1 MNRLELL
8 YGYQKTES
16 GLKVYAD
23 MHHVNQNT
31 MTRWIRQFLLHG
43 LAGVRH
49 RSFNHRYSLNT
60 KIEAV
65 KEYQAGFPGEKII
78 EKYDIRSLSQLK
90 QWSIQY
96 NNDEL
101 KTKSRKRVRKMG
113 RKVSFEEKC
122 KIVQW
127 VLDHDNDY
135 QGATIQFN
143 VSYQR
148 VYSWV
153 HKYHEAVDSWEALKD
168 NRGGEATGRY
178 QAVQELINETAG
190 SVSELTKIAKVSRK
204 SYYQWLKR
212 QPTQREIENQAI
224 LEATYQIEKR
234 HQNCAGYKKVTAI
247 LNNENGKNQEIPEYT
262 FSFDFRINIK
272 RVRRIMRKHGI
283 KADVRQK
290 KRSRKKE
297 QQQYQEDNLL
307 ERKFIQIAPNLV
319 WVSDTTELTYGR
331 NNKVRLHVV
340 LDLYGRYALSYHI
353 SPTETAEAAI
363 EAFKRAAKQAG
374 TFAPMIHTDRGA
386 AYTSKDFNNY
396 LTSNNSKHSLSAP
409 GTPADNAVIEHYWGD
424 FKYIWMAHHSHPQT
438 LAELKDLVKQGV
450 EYFNTVEISS
460 KRNNLTAEDF
470 RNEAV

>member
-49 RSFNHRYSLNT
+49 RSLNHRYLLNT

-78 EKYDIRSLSQLK
+78 EKYDICSLSQLK

-153 HKYHEAVDSWEALKD
+153 HKYHEAADSWEALKD
-168 NRGGEATGRY
+168 NRGH
-178 QAVQELINETAG
+178 
-190 SVSELTKIAKVSRK
+190 RK
-204 SYYQWLKR
+204 PQKALEEMTEKER
-212 QPTQREIENQAI
+212 
-224 LEATYQIEKR
+224 LEAE
-234 HQNCAGYKKVTAI
+234 
-247 LNNENGKNQEIPEYT
+247 
-262 FSFDFRINIK
+262 IK
-272 RVRRIMRKHGI
+272 RL
-283 KADVRQK
+283 K
-290 KRSRKKE
+290 KINREMELEIAFAKK
-297 QQQYQEDNLL
+297 L
-307 ERKFIQIAPNLV
+307 
-319 WVSDTTELTYGR
+319 
-331 NNKVRLHVV
+331 
-340 LDLYGRYALSYHI
+340 
-353 SPTETAEAAI
+353 
-363 EAFKRAAKQAG
+363 
-374 TFAPMIHTDRGA
+374 
-386 AYTSKDFNNY
+386 
-396 LTSNNSKHSLSAP
+396 
-409 GTPADNAVIEHYWGD
+409 
-424 FKYIWMAHHSHPQT
+424 
-438 LAELKDLVKQGV
+438 
-450 EYFNTVEISS
+450 VEIRNRGV
-460 KRNNLTAEDF
+460 KRPDDIKRFKN
-470 RNEAV
+470 

>member
-49 RSFNHRYSLNT
+49 RSLNHRYLLNT

-135 QGATIQFN
+135 QGAAIQFN

-153 HKYHEAVDSWEALKD
+153 HKYHEAADSWEALKD
-168 NRGGEATGRY
+168 NRGH
-178 QAVQELINETAG
+178 
-190 SVSELTKIAKVSRK
+190 RK
-204 SYYQWLKR
+204 PQKALEEMTEKER
-212 QPTQREIENQAI
+212 
-224 LEATYQIEKR
+224 LEAEIKR
-234 HQNCAGYKKVTAI
+234 LKKI
-247 LNNENGKNQEIPEYT
+247 NREMELEIAFAKKLVEIRNRGVKRP
-262 FSFDFRINIK
+262 DNIK
-272 RVRRIMRKHGI
+272 R
-283 KADVRQK
+283 
-290 KRSRKKE
+290 
-297 QQQYQEDNLL
+297 
-307 ERKFIQIAPNLV
+307 
-319 WVSDTTELTYGR
+319 
-331 NNKVRLHVV
+331 
-340 LDLYGRYALSYHI
+340 
-353 SPTETAEAAI
+353 
-363 EAFKRAAKQAG
+363 FK
-374 TFAPMIHTDRGA
+374 
-386 AYTSKDFNNY
+386 N
-396 LTSNNSKHSLSAP
+396 
-409 GTPADNAVIEHYWGD
+409 
-424 FKYIWMAHHSHPQT
+424 
-438 LAELKDLVKQGV
+438 
-450 EYFNTVEISS
+450 
-460 KRNNLTAEDF
+460 
-470 RNEAV
+470 

>member
-153 HKYHEAVDSWEALKD
+153 HKYHEAADSWEALKD

-212 QPTQREIENQAI
+212 QPTQREIENKAI
-224 LEATYQIEKR
+224 LEAIYQIEKR

-340 LDLYGRYALSYHI
+340 LDLYGRYVLSYHI

-374 TFAPMIHTDRGA
+374 TFAPLIHTDRGA

-438 LAELKDLVKQGV
+438 LAELKDLVK
-450 EYFNTVEISS
+450 
-460 KRNNLTAEDF
+460 
-470 RNEAV
+470 

>member
-49 RSFNHRYSLNT
+49 RSLNHRYLLNT

-153 HKYHEAVDSWEALKD
+153 HKYHEAADSWEALKD
-168 NRGGEATGRY
+168 NRGHRKP
-178 QAVQELINETAG
+178 Q
-190 SVSELTKIAKVSRK
+190 KVLEEMTEKER
-204 SYYQWLKR
+204 
-212 QPTQREIENQAI
+212 
-224 LEATYQIEKR
+224 LEAE
-234 HQNCAGYKKVTAI
+234 
-247 LNNENGKNQEIPEYT
+247 
-262 FSFDFRINIK
+262 IK
-272 RVRRIMRKHGI
+272 RL
-283 KADVRQK
+283 K
-290 KRSRKKE
+290 KINREMELEIAFAKK
-297 QQQYQEDNLL
+297 L
-307 ERKFIQIAPNLV
+307 
-319 WVSDTTELTYGR
+319 
-331 NNKVRLHVV
+331 
-340 LDLYGRYALSYHI
+340 
-353 SPTETAEAAI
+353 
-363 EAFKRAAKQAG
+363 
-374 TFAPMIHTDRGA
+374 
-386 AYTSKDFNNY
+386 
-396 LTSNNSKHSLSAP
+396 
-409 GTPADNAVIEHYWGD
+409 
-424 FKYIWMAHHSHPQT
+424 
-438 LAELKDLVKQGV
+438 
-450 EYFNTVEISS
+450 VEIRNRGV
-460 KRNNLTAEDF
+460 KRPDDIKRFKN
-470 RNEAV
+470 

>member
-49 RSFNHRYSLNT
+49 RSLNHRYLLNT

-101 KTKSRKRVRKMG
+101 KTKSRKRVRKVG

-153 HKYHEAVDSWEALKD
+153 HKYHEAADSWEALKD
-168 NRGGEATGRY
+168 NRGH
-178 QAVQELINETAG
+178 
-190 SVSELTKIAKVSRK
+190 RK
-204 SYYQWLKR
+204 PQKALEEMTEKER
-212 QPTQREIENQAI
+212 
-224 LEATYQIEKR
+224 LEAE
-234 HQNCAGYKKVTAI
+234 
-247 LNNENGKNQEIPEYT
+247 
-262 FSFDFRINIK
+262 IK
-272 RVRRIMRKHGI
+272 RL
-283 KADVRQK
+283 K
-290 KRSRKKE
+290 KINREMELEIAFAKK
-297 QQQYQEDNLL
+297 L
-307 ERKFIQIAPNLV
+307 
-319 WVSDTTELTYGR
+319 
-331 NNKVRLHVV
+331 
-340 LDLYGRYALSYHI
+340 
-353 SPTETAEAAI
+353 
-363 EAFKRAAKQAG
+363 
-374 TFAPMIHTDRGA
+374 
-386 AYTSKDFNNY
+386 
-396 LTSNNSKHSLSAP
+396 
-409 GTPADNAVIEHYWGD
+409 
-424 FKYIWMAHHSHPQT
+424 
-438 LAELKDLVKQGV
+438 
-450 EYFNTVEISS
+450 VEIRNRGV
-460 KRNNLTAEDF
+460 KRPDDIKRFKN
-470 RNEAV
+470 

>member
-43 LAGVRH
+43 LEGVRH
-49 RSFNHRYSLNT
+49 RSLNHRYLLNT

-153 HKYHEAVDSWEALKD
+153 HKYHEAADSWEALKD
-168 NRGGEATGRY
+168 NRGH
-178 QAVQELINETAG
+178 
-190 SVSELTKIAKVSRK
+190 RK
-204 SYYQWLKR
+204 PQK
-212 QPTQREIENQAI
+212 A
-224 LEATYQIEKR
+224 LEEMTEKER
-234 HQNCAGYKKVTAI
+234 LEV
-247 LNNENGKNQEIPEYT
+247 E
-262 FSFDFRINIK
+262 IK
-272 RVRRIMRKHGI
+272 RL
-283 KADVRQK
+283 K
-290 KRSRKKE
+290 KINREMELEIAFAKK
-297 QQQYQEDNLL
+297 L
-307 ERKFIQIAPNLV
+307 
-319 WVSDTTELTYGR
+319 
-331 NNKVRLHVV
+331 
-340 LDLYGRYALSYHI
+340 
-353 SPTETAEAAI
+353 
-363 EAFKRAAKQAG
+363 
-374 TFAPMIHTDRGA
+374 
-386 AYTSKDFNNY
+386 
-396 LTSNNSKHSLSAP
+396 
-409 GTPADNAVIEHYWGD
+409 
-424 FKYIWMAHHSHPQT
+424 
-438 LAELKDLVKQGV
+438 
-450 EYFNTVEISS
+450 VEIRNRGV
-460 KRNNLTAEDF
+460 KRPDDIKRFKN
-470 RNEAV
+470 

>member
-1 MNRLELL
+1 MSRLELL

-43 LAGVRH
+43 LEGVRH
-49 RSFNHRYSLNT
+49 RSLNHRYLLNT

-153 HKYHEAVDSWEALKD
+153 HKYHEAADSWEALKD
-168 NRGGEATGRY
+168 NRGH
-178 QAVQELINETAG
+178 
-190 SVSELTKIAKVSRK
+190 RK
-204 SYYQWLKR
+204 PQK
-212 QPTQREIENQAI
+212 A
-224 LEATYQIEKR
+224 LEEMTEKER
-234 HQNCAGYKKVTAI
+234 LEV
-247 LNNENGKNQEIPEYT
+247 E
-262 FSFDFRINIK
+262 IK
-272 RVRRIMRKHGI
+272 RL
-283 KADVRQK
+283 K
-290 KRSRKKE
+290 KINREMELEIAFAKK
-297 QQQYQEDNLL
+297 L
-307 ERKFIQIAPNLV
+307 
-319 WVSDTTELTYGR
+319 
-331 NNKVRLHVV
+331 
-340 LDLYGRYALSYHI
+340 
-353 SPTETAEAAI
+353 
-363 EAFKRAAKQAG
+363 
-374 TFAPMIHTDRGA
+374 
-386 AYTSKDFNNY
+386 
-396 LTSNNSKHSLSAP
+396 
-409 GTPADNAVIEHYWGD
+409 
-424 FKYIWMAHHSHPQT
+424 
-438 LAELKDLVKQGV
+438 
-450 EYFNTVEISS
+450 VEIRNRGV
-460 KRNNLTAEDF
+460 KRPDDIKRFKN
-470 RNEAV
+470 

>member
-23 MHHVNQNT
+23 MYHVNQNT

-49 RSFNHRYSLNT
+49 RSLNHRYLLNT

-153 HKYHEAVDSWEALKD
+153 HKYHEAADSWEALKD
-168 NRGGEATGRY
+168 NRGH
-178 QAVQELINETAG
+178 
-190 SVSELTKIAKVSRK
+190 RK
-204 SYYQWLKR
+204 PQKALEEMTEKER
-212 QPTQREIENQAI
+212 
-224 LEATYQIEKR
+224 LEAE
-234 HQNCAGYKKVTAI
+234 
-247 LNNENGKNQEIPEYT
+247 
-262 FSFDFRINIK
+262 IK
-272 RVRRIMRKHGI
+272 RL
-283 KADVRQK
+283 K
-290 KRSRKKE
+290 KINREMELEIAFAKK
-297 QQQYQEDNLL
+297 L
-307 ERKFIQIAPNLV
+307 
-319 WVSDTTELTYGR
+319 
-331 NNKVRLHVV
+331 
-340 LDLYGRYALSYHI
+340 
-353 SPTETAEAAI
+353 
-363 EAFKRAAKQAG
+363 
-374 TFAPMIHTDRGA
+374 
-386 AYTSKDFNNY
+386 
-396 LTSNNSKHSLSAP
+396 
-409 GTPADNAVIEHYWGD
+409 
-424 FKYIWMAHHSHPQT
+424 
-438 LAELKDLVKQGV
+438 
-450 EYFNTVEISS
+450 VEIRNRGV
-460 KRNNLTAEDF
+460 KRPDDIKRFKN
-470 RNEAV
+470 

>member
-49 RSFNHRYSLNT
+49 RSLNHRYLLNT

-153 HKYHEAVDSWEALKD
+153 HKYNEAADSWEALKD
-168 NRGGEATGRY
+168 NRGH
-178 QAVQELINETAG
+178 
-190 SVSELTKIAKVSRK
+190 RK
-204 SYYQWLKR
+204 PQKALEEMTEKER
-212 QPTQREIENQAI
+212 
-224 LEATYQIEKR
+224 LEAE
-234 HQNCAGYKKVTAI
+234 
-247 LNNENGKNQEIPEYT
+247 
-262 FSFDFRINIK
+262 IK
-272 RVRRIMRKHGI
+272 RL
-283 KADVRQK
+283 K
-290 KRSRKKE
+290 KINREMELEIAFAKK
-297 QQQYQEDNLL
+297 L
-307 ERKFIQIAPNLV
+307 
-319 WVSDTTELTYGR
+319 
-331 NNKVRLHVV
+331 
-340 LDLYGRYALSYHI
+340 
-353 SPTETAEAAI
+353 
-363 EAFKRAAKQAG
+363 
-374 TFAPMIHTDRGA
+374 
-386 AYTSKDFNNY
+386 
-396 LTSNNSKHSLSAP
+396 
-409 GTPADNAVIEHYWGD
+409 
-424 FKYIWMAHHSHPQT
+424 
-438 LAELKDLVKQGV
+438 
-450 EYFNTVEISS
+450 VEIRNRGV
-460 KRNNLTAEDF
+460 KRPDDIKRFKN
-470 RNEAV
+470 

>member
-43 LAGVRH
+43 LEGVRH
-49 RSFNHRYSLNT
+49 RSLNHRYLLNT

-78 EKYDIRSLSQLK
+78 EKYDIRGLSQLK

-153 HKYHEAVDSWEALKD
+153 HKYHEAADSWEALKD
-168 NRGGEATGRY
+168 NRGH
-178 QAVQELINETAG
+178 
-190 SVSELTKIAKVSRK
+190 RK
-204 SYYQWLKR
+204 PQKALEEMTEKER
-212 QPTQREIENQAI
+212 
-224 LEATYQIEKR
+224 LEAE
-234 HQNCAGYKKVTAI
+234 
-247 LNNENGKNQEIPEYT
+247 
-262 FSFDFRINIK
+262 IK
-272 RVRRIMRKHGI
+272 RL
-283 KADVRQK
+283 K
-290 KRSRKKE
+290 KINREMELEIAFAKK
-297 QQQYQEDNLL
+297 L
-307 ERKFIQIAPNLV
+307 
-319 WVSDTTELTYGR
+319 
-331 NNKVRLHVV
+331 
-340 LDLYGRYALSYHI
+340 
-353 SPTETAEAAI
+353 
-363 EAFKRAAKQAG
+363 
-374 TFAPMIHTDRGA
+374 
-386 AYTSKDFNNY
+386 
-396 LTSNNSKHSLSAP
+396 
-409 GTPADNAVIEHYWGD
+409 
-424 FKYIWMAHHSHPQT
+424 
-438 LAELKDLVKQGV
+438 
-450 EYFNTVEISS
+450 VEIRNRGV
-460 KRNNLTAEDF
+460 KRPDDIKRFKN
-470 RNEAV
+470 

>member
-49 RSFNHRYSLNT
+49 RSLNHRYLLNT

-65 KEYQAGFPGEKII
+65 KEYQAGFLGEKII

-153 HKYHEAVDSWEALKD
+153 RKYHEAADSWETLKD
-168 NRGGEATGRY
+168 NRGH
-178 QAVQELINETAG
+178 
-190 SVSELTKIAKVSRK
+190 RK
-204 SYYQWLKR
+204 PQKALEEMTEKER
-212 QPTQREIENQAI
+212 
-224 LEATYQIEKR
+224 LEAE
-234 HQNCAGYKKVTAI
+234 
-247 LNNENGKNQEIPEYT
+247 
-262 FSFDFRINIK
+262 IK
-272 RVRRIMRKHGI
+272 RL
-283 KADVRQK
+283 K
-290 KRSRKKE
+290 KINREMELEIAFAKK
-297 QQQYQEDNLL
+297 L
-307 ERKFIQIAPNLV
+307 
-319 WVSDTTELTYGR
+319 
-331 NNKVRLHVV
+331 
-340 LDLYGRYALSYHI
+340 
-353 SPTETAEAAI
+353 
-363 EAFKRAAKQAG
+363 
-374 TFAPMIHTDRGA
+374 
-386 AYTSKDFNNY
+386 
-396 LTSNNSKHSLSAP
+396 
-409 GTPADNAVIEHYWGD
+409 
-424 FKYIWMAHHSHPQT
+424 
-438 LAELKDLVKQGV
+438 
-450 EYFNTVEISS
+450 VEIRNRGV
-460 KRNNLTAEDF
+460 KRPDDIKRFKN
-470 RNEAV
+470 

>member
-49 RSFNHRYSLNT
+49 RSLNHRYLLNT

-78 EKYDIRSLSQLK
+78 GKYDIRSLSQLK

-153 HKYHEAVDSWEALKD
+153 HKYHEAADSWEALKD
-168 NRGGEATGRY
+168 NRGH
-178 QAVQELINETAG
+178 
-190 SVSELTKIAKVSRK
+190 RK
-204 SYYQWLKR
+204 PQKALEEMTEKER
-212 QPTQREIENQAI
+212 
-224 LEATYQIEKR
+224 LEAE
-234 HQNCAGYKKVTAI
+234 
-247 LNNENGKNQEIPEYT
+247 
-262 FSFDFRINIK
+262 IK
-272 RVRRIMRKHGI
+272 RL
-283 KADVRQK
+283 K
-290 KRSRKKE
+290 KINREMELEIAFAKK
-297 QQQYQEDNLL
+297 L
-307 ERKFIQIAPNLV
+307 
-319 WVSDTTELTYGR
+319 
-331 NNKVRLHVV
+331 
-340 LDLYGRYALSYHI
+340 
-353 SPTETAEAAI
+353 
-363 EAFKRAAKQAG
+363 
-374 TFAPMIHTDRGA
+374 
-386 AYTSKDFNNY
+386 
-396 LTSNNSKHSLSAP
+396 
-409 GTPADNAVIEHYWGD
+409 
-424 FKYIWMAHHSHPQT
+424 
-438 LAELKDLVKQGV
+438 
-450 EYFNTVEISS
+450 VEIRNRGV
-460 KRNNLTAEDF
+460 KRPDDIKRFKN
-470 RNEAV
+470 

>member
-43 LAGVRH
+43 LEGVRH

-153 HKYHEAVDSWEALKD
+153 RKYHEAADSWEALKD
-168 NRGGEATGRY
+168 NRGH
-178 QAVQELINETAG
+178 
-190 SVSELTKIAKVSRK
+190 RK
-204 SYYQWLKR
+204 PQKALEEMTEKER
-212 QPTQREIENQAI
+212 
-224 LEATYQIEKR
+224 LEAE
-234 HQNCAGYKKVTAI
+234 
-247 LNNENGKNQEIPEYT
+247 
-262 FSFDFRINIK
+262 IK
-272 RVRRIMRKHGI
+272 RL
-283 KADVRQK
+283 K
-290 KRSRKKE
+290 KINRE
-297 QQQYQEDNLL
+297 MEL
-307 ERKFIQIAPNLV
+307 EI
-319 WVSDTTELTYGR
+319 
-331 NNKVRLHVV
+331 
-340 LDLYGRYALSYHI
+340 
-353 SPTETAEAAI
+353 
-363 EAFKRAAKQAG
+363 
-374 TFAPMIHTDRGA
+374 TFA
-386 AYTSKDFNNY
+386 KK
-396 LTSNNSKHSLSAP
+396 L
-409 GTPADNAVIEHYWGD
+409 
-424 FKYIWMAHHSHPQT
+424 
-438 LAELKDLVKQGV
+438 
-450 EYFNTVEISS
+450 VEIRNRGV
-460 KRNNLTAEDF
+460 KRPDDIKRFKN
-470 RNEAV
+470 

>member
-49 RSFNHRYSLNT
+49 RSLNHRYLLNT

-143 VSYQR
+143 VSYRR

-153 HKYHEAVDSWEALKD
+153 RKYHEAADSWEALKD
-168 NRGGEATGRY
+168 NRGH
-178 QAVQELINETAG
+178 
-190 SVSELTKIAKVSRK
+190 RK
-204 SYYQWLKR
+204 PQKALEEMTEKER
-212 QPTQREIENQAI
+212 
-224 LEATYQIEKR
+224 LEAE
-234 HQNCAGYKKVTAI
+234 
-247 LNNENGKNQEIPEYT
+247 
-262 FSFDFRINIK
+262 IK
-272 RVRRIMRKHGI
+272 RL
-283 KADVRQK
+283 K
-290 KRSRKKE
+290 KINREMELEIAFAKK
-297 QQQYQEDNLL
+297 L
-307 ERKFIQIAPNLV
+307 
-319 WVSDTTELTYGR
+319 
-331 NNKVRLHVV
+331 
-340 LDLYGRYALSYHI
+340 
-353 SPTETAEAAI
+353 
-363 EAFKRAAKQAG
+363 
-374 TFAPMIHTDRGA
+374 
-386 AYTSKDFNNY
+386 
-396 LTSNNSKHSLSAP
+396 
-409 GTPADNAVIEHYWGD
+409 
-424 FKYIWMAHHSHPQT
+424 
-438 LAELKDLVKQGV
+438 
-450 EYFNTVEISS
+450 VEIRNRGV
-460 KRNNLTAEDF
+460 KRPDDIKRFKN
-470 RNEAV
+470 

>member
-43 LAGVRH
+43 LVGVRH
-49 RSFNHRYSLNT
+49 RSFNHRYSPNT

-78 EKYDIRSLSQLK
+78 EKYDIRSLFQLK

-153 HKYHEAVDSWEALKD
+153 RKYHEAADSWEALKD
-168 NRGGEATGRY
+168 NRGH
-178 QAVQELINETAG
+178 
-190 SVSELTKIAKVSRK
+190 RK
-204 SYYQWLKR
+204 PQKALEEMTEKER
-212 QPTQREIENQAI
+212 
-224 LEATYQIEKR
+224 LEAE
-234 HQNCAGYKKVTAI
+234 
-247 LNNENGKNQEIPEYT
+247 
-262 FSFDFRINIK
+262 IK
-272 RVRRIMRKHGI
+272 RL
-283 KADVRQK
+283 K
-290 KRSRKKE
+290 KINREMELEIAFAKK
-297 QQQYQEDNLL
+297 L
-307 ERKFIQIAPNLV
+307 
-319 WVSDTTELTYGR
+319 
-331 NNKVRLHVV
+331 
-340 LDLYGRYALSYHI
+340 
-353 SPTETAEAAI
+353 
-363 EAFKRAAKQAG
+363 
-374 TFAPMIHTDRGA
+374 
-386 AYTSKDFNNY
+386 
-396 LTSNNSKHSLSAP
+396 
-409 GTPADNAVIEHYWGD
+409 
-424 FKYIWMAHHSHPQT
+424 
-438 LAELKDLVKQGV
+438 
-450 EYFNTVEISS
+450 VEIRNRGV
-460 KRNNLTAEDF
+460 KRPDDVKRFKN
-470 RNEAV
+470 

>member
-49 RSFNHRYSLNT
+49 RSLNHRYLLNT

-153 HKYHEAVDSWEALKD
+153 HKYHEAAGSWEALKD
-168 NRGGEATGRY
+168 NRGH
-178 QAVQELINETAG
+178 
-190 SVSELTKIAKVSRK
+190 RK
-204 SYYQWLKR
+204 PQKALEEMTEKER
-212 QPTQREIENQAI
+212 
-224 LEATYQIEKR
+224 LEAE
-234 HQNCAGYKKVTAI
+234 
-247 LNNENGKNQEIPEYT
+247 
-262 FSFDFRINIK
+262 IK
-272 RVRRIMRKHGI
+272 RL
-283 KADVRQK
+283 K
-290 KRSRKKE
+290 KINREMELEIAFAKK
-297 QQQYQEDNLL
+297 L
-307 ERKFIQIAPNLV
+307 
-319 WVSDTTELTYGR
+319 
-331 NNKVRLHVV
+331 
-340 LDLYGRYALSYHI
+340 
-353 SPTETAEAAI
+353 
-363 EAFKRAAKQAG
+363 
-374 TFAPMIHTDRGA
+374 
-386 AYTSKDFNNY
+386 
-396 LTSNNSKHSLSAP
+396 
-409 GTPADNAVIEHYWGD
+409 
-424 FKYIWMAHHSHPQT
+424 
-438 LAELKDLVKQGV
+438 
-450 EYFNTVEISS
+450 VEIRNRGV
-460 KRNNLTAEDF
+460 KRPDDIKRFKN
-470 RNEAV
+470 

>member
-49 RSFNHRYSLNT
+49 RSLNHRYLLNT
-60 KIEAV
+60 KIEAA

-153 HKYHEAVDSWEALKD
+153 HKYHEAADSWEALKD
-168 NRGGEATGRY
+168 NRGH
-178 QAVQELINETAG
+178 
-190 SVSELTKIAKVSRK
+190 RK
-204 SYYQWLKR
+204 PQKALEEMTEKER
-212 QPTQREIENQAI
+212 
-224 LEATYQIEKR
+224 LEAE
-234 HQNCAGYKKVTAI
+234 
-247 LNNENGKNQEIPEYT
+247 
-262 FSFDFRINIK
+262 IK
-272 RVRRIMRKHGI
+272 RL
-283 KADVRQK
+283 K
-290 KRSRKKE
+290 KINREMELEIAFAKK
-297 QQQYQEDNLL
+297 L
-307 ERKFIQIAPNLV
+307 
-319 WVSDTTELTYGR
+319 
-331 NNKVRLHVV
+331 
-340 LDLYGRYALSYHI
+340 
-353 SPTETAEAAI
+353 
-363 EAFKRAAKQAG
+363 
-374 TFAPMIHTDRGA
+374 
-386 AYTSKDFNNY
+386 
-396 LTSNNSKHSLSAP
+396 
-409 GTPADNAVIEHYWGD
+409 
-424 FKYIWMAHHSHPQT
+424 
-438 LAELKDLVKQGV
+438 
-450 EYFNTVEISS
+450 VEIRNRGV
-460 KRNNLTAEDF
+460 KRPDDIKRFKN
-470 RNEAV
+470 

>member
-49 RSFNHRYSLNT
+49 RSLNHRYLLNT

-153 HKYHEAVDSWEALKD
+153 HKYHEAADSWEALKD
-168 NRGGEATGRY
+168 NRGH
-178 QAVQELINETAG
+178 
-190 SVSELTKIAKVSRK
+190 RK
-204 SYYQWLKR
+204 PQKALEEVTEKER
-212 QPTQREIENQAI
+212 
-224 LEATYQIEKR
+224 LEAE
-234 HQNCAGYKKVTAI
+234 
-247 LNNENGKNQEIPEYT
+247 
-262 FSFDFRINIK
+262 IK
-272 RVRRIMRKHGI
+272 RL
-283 KADVRQK
+283 K
-290 KRSRKKE
+290 KINREMELEIAFAKK
-297 QQQYQEDNLL
+297 L
-307 ERKFIQIAPNLV
+307 
-319 WVSDTTELTYGR
+319 
-331 NNKVRLHVV
+331 
-340 LDLYGRYALSYHI
+340 
-353 SPTETAEAAI
+353 
-363 EAFKRAAKQAG
+363 
-374 TFAPMIHTDRGA
+374 
-386 AYTSKDFNNY
+386 
-396 LTSNNSKHSLSAP
+396 
-409 GTPADNAVIEHYWGD
+409 
-424 FKYIWMAHHSHPQT
+424 
-438 LAELKDLVKQGV
+438 
-450 EYFNTVEISS
+450 VEIRNRGV
-460 KRNNLTAEDF
+460 KRPDDIKRFKN
-470 RNEAV
+470 

>member
-113 RKVSFEEKC
+113 RKVGFEEKC
-122 KIVQW
+122 KIVKW

-153 HKYHEAVDSWEALKD
+153 RKYHEAADSWEALKD
-168 NRGGEATGRY
+168 NRGH
-178 QAVQELINETAG
+178 
-190 SVSELTKIAKVSRK
+190 RK
-204 SYYQWLKR
+204 PKKALEEMTEKER
-212 QPTQREIENQAI
+212 
-224 LEATYQIEKR
+224 LEAE
-234 HQNCAGYKKVTAI
+234 
-247 LNNENGKNQEIPEYT
+247 
-262 FSFDFRINIK
+262 IK
-272 RVRRIMRKHGI
+272 RL
-283 KADVRQK
+283 K
-290 KRSRKKE
+290 KINREMELEIAFAKK
-297 QQQYQEDNLL
+297 L
-307 ERKFIQIAPNLV
+307 
-319 WVSDTTELTYGR
+319 
-331 NNKVRLHVV
+331 
-340 LDLYGRYALSYHI
+340 
-353 SPTETAEAAI
+353 
-363 EAFKRAAKQAG
+363 
-374 TFAPMIHTDRGA
+374 
-386 AYTSKDFNNY
+386 
-396 LTSNNSKHSLSAP
+396 
-409 GTPADNAVIEHYWGD
+409 
-424 FKYIWMAHHSHPQT
+424 
-438 LAELKDLVKQGV
+438 
-450 EYFNTVEISS
+450 VEIRNRGV
-460 KRNNLTAEDF
+460 KRPDDIKRFKN
-470 RNEAV
+470 

>member
-49 RSFNHRYSLNT
+49 RSLNHRYLLNT

-153 HKYHEAVDSWEALKD
+153 HKYHEAADSWEALKD
-168 NRGGEATGRY
+168 NRGY
-178 QAVQELINETAG
+178 
-190 SVSELTKIAKVSRK
+190 RK
-204 SYYQWLKR
+204 PQKALEEMTEKER
-212 QPTQREIENQAI
+212 
-224 LEATYQIEKR
+224 LEAE
-234 HQNCAGYKKVTAI
+234 
-247 LNNENGKNQEIPEYT
+247 
-262 FSFDFRINIK
+262 IK
-272 RVRRIMRKHGI
+272 RL
-283 KADVRQK
+283 K
-290 KRSRKKE
+290 KINREMELEIAFAKK
-297 QQQYQEDNLL
+297 L
-307 ERKFIQIAPNLV
+307 
-319 WVSDTTELTYGR
+319 
-331 NNKVRLHVV
+331 
-340 LDLYGRYALSYHI
+340 
-353 SPTETAEAAI
+353 
-363 EAFKRAAKQAG
+363 
-374 TFAPMIHTDRGA
+374 
-386 AYTSKDFNNY
+386 
-396 LTSNNSKHSLSAP
+396 
-409 GTPADNAVIEHYWGD
+409 
-424 FKYIWMAHHSHPQT
+424 
-438 LAELKDLVKQGV
+438 
-450 EYFNTVEISS
+450 VEIRNRGM
-460 KRNNLTAEDF
+460 KRPDDIKRFKN
-470 RNEAV
+470 

>member
-153 HKYHEAVDSWEALKD
+153 HKYHEAADSWEALKD

-212 QPTQREIENQAI
+212 QPTQREIENKAI
-224 LEATYQIEKR
+224 LEAIYQIEKR

-340 LDLYGRYALSYHI
+340 LDLYGRYVLSYHI

-438 LAELKDLVKQGV
+438 LAELKDLVK
-450 EYFNTVEISS
+450 
-460 KRNNLTAEDF
+460 
-470 RNEAV
+470 

>member
-49 RSFNHRYSLNT
+49 RSLNHRYLLNT

-65 KEYQAGFPGEKII
+65 KEYQAGFLGEKII

-143 VSYQR
+143 VSYRR

-153 HKYHEAVDSWEALKD
+153 RKYHEAADSWEALKD
-168 NRGGEATGRY
+168 NRGH
-178 QAVQELINETAG
+178 
-190 SVSELTKIAKVSRK
+190 RK
-204 SYYQWLKR
+204 PQKALEEMTEKER
-212 QPTQREIENQAI
+212 
-224 LEATYQIEKR
+224 LEAE
-234 HQNCAGYKKVTAI
+234 
-247 LNNENGKNQEIPEYT
+247 
-262 FSFDFRINIK
+262 IK
-272 RVRRIMRKHGI
+272 RL
-283 KADVRQK
+283 K
-290 KRSRKKE
+290 KINREMELEIAFAKK
-297 QQQYQEDNLL
+297 L
-307 ERKFIQIAPNLV
+307 
-319 WVSDTTELTYGR
+319 
-331 NNKVRLHVV
+331 
-340 LDLYGRYALSYHI
+340 
-353 SPTETAEAAI
+353 
-363 EAFKRAAKQAG
+363 
-374 TFAPMIHTDRGA
+374 
-386 AYTSKDFNNY
+386 
-396 LTSNNSKHSLSAP
+396 
-409 GTPADNAVIEHYWGD
+409 
-424 FKYIWMAHHSHPQT
+424 
-438 LAELKDLVKQGV
+438 
-450 EYFNTVEISS
+450 VEIRNRGV
-460 KRNNLTAEDF
+460 KRPDDIKRFKN
-470 RNEAV
+470 

>member
-8 YGYQKTES
+8 YGYQKIES

-43 LAGVRH
+43 LAGVRY

-122 KIVQW
+122 KIIQW

-153 HKYHEAVDSWEALKD
+153 RKYHEAADSWEALKD
-168 NRGGEATGRY
+168 NRGH
-178 QAVQELINETAG
+178 
-190 SVSELTKIAKVSRK
+190 RK
-204 SYYQWLKR
+204 PQKALEEMTEKER
-212 QPTQREIENQAI
+212 
-224 LEATYQIEKR
+224 LEAE
-234 HQNCAGYKKVTAI
+234 
-247 LNNENGKNQEIPEYT
+247 
-262 FSFDFRINIK
+262 IK
-272 RVRRIMRKHGI
+272 RL
-283 KADVRQK
+283 K
-290 KRSRKKE
+290 KINRE
-297 QQQYQEDNLL
+297 MEL
-307 ERKFIQIAPNLV
+307 EI
-319 WVSDTTELTYGR
+319 
-331 NNKVRLHVV
+331 
-340 LDLYGRYALSYHI
+340 
-353 SPTETAEAAI
+353 
-363 EAFKRAAKQAG
+363 
-374 TFAPMIHTDRGA
+374 TFA
-386 AYTSKDFNNY
+386 KK
-396 LTSNNSKHSLSAP
+396 L
-409 GTPADNAVIEHYWGD
+409 
-424 FKYIWMAHHSHPQT
+424 
-438 LAELKDLVKQGV
+438 
-450 EYFNTVEISS
+450 VEIRNRGV
-460 KRNNLTAEDF
+460 KRPDDIKRFKN
-470 RNEAV
+470 

>member
-49 RSFNHRYSLNT
+49 RSLNHRYLLNT

-65 KEYQAGFPGEKII
+65 KEYQAGFLGEKII

-153 HKYHEAVDSWEALKD
+153 HKYHEAADSWEALKD
-168 NRGGEATGRY
+168 NSGH
-178 QAVQELINETAG
+178 
-190 SVSELTKIAKVSRK
+190 RK
-204 SYYQWLKR
+204 PQKALEEMTEKER
-212 QPTQREIENQAI
+212 
-224 LEATYQIEKR
+224 LEAE
-234 HQNCAGYKKVTAI
+234 
-247 LNNENGKNQEIPEYT
+247 
-262 FSFDFRINIK
+262 IK
-272 RVRRIMRKHGI
+272 RL
-283 KADVRQK
+283 K
-290 KRSRKKE
+290 KINREMELEIAFAKK
-297 QQQYQEDNLL
+297 L
-307 ERKFIQIAPNLV
+307 
-319 WVSDTTELTYGR
+319 
-331 NNKVRLHVV
+331 
-340 LDLYGRYALSYHI
+340 
-353 SPTETAEAAI
+353 
-363 EAFKRAAKQAG
+363 
-374 TFAPMIHTDRGA
+374 
-386 AYTSKDFNNY
+386 
-396 LTSNNSKHSLSAP
+396 
-409 GTPADNAVIEHYWGD
+409 
-424 FKYIWMAHHSHPQT
+424 
-438 LAELKDLVKQGV
+438 
-450 EYFNTVEISS
+450 VEIRNRGV
-460 KRNNLTAEDF
+460 KRPDDIKRFKN
-470 RNEAV
+470 

>member
-43 LAGVRH
+43 LEGVRH
-49 RSFNHRYSLNT
+49 RSLNHRYLLNT

-101 KTKSRKRVRKMG
+101 KTKSRKRVRKVG

-153 HKYHEAVDSWEALKD
+153 HKYHEAADSWEALKD
-168 NRGGEATGRY
+168 NRGHRKPQKALEEMTEKER
-178 QAVQELINETAG
+178 LET
-190 SVSELTKIAKVSRK
+190 E
-204 SYYQWLKR
+204 
-212 QPTQREIENQAI
+212 
-224 LEATYQIEKR
+224 
-234 HQNCAGYKKVTAI
+234 
-247 LNNENGKNQEIPEYT
+247 
-262 FSFDFRINIK
+262 IK
-272 RVRRIMRKHGI
+272 RLNKINREMELEI
-283 KADVRQK
+283 AFAK
-290 KRSRKKE
+290 K
-297 QQQYQEDNLL
+297 L
-307 ERKFIQIAPNLV
+307 
-319 WVSDTTELTYGR
+319 
-331 NNKVRLHVV
+331 
-340 LDLYGRYALSYHI
+340 
-353 SPTETAEAAI
+353 
-363 EAFKRAAKQAG
+363 
-374 TFAPMIHTDRGA
+374 
-386 AYTSKDFNNY
+386 
-396 LTSNNSKHSLSAP
+396 
-409 GTPADNAVIEHYWGD
+409 
-424 FKYIWMAHHSHPQT
+424 
-438 LAELKDLVKQGV
+438 
-450 EYFNTVEISS
+450 VEIRNRGV
-460 KRNNLTAEDF
+460 KRPDDIKRFKN
-470 RNEAV
+470 

>member
-49 RSFNHRYSLNT
+49 RSLNHRYLLNT

-65 KEYQAGFPGEKII
+65 KEYQAGFPDEKII

-153 HKYHEAVDSWEALKD
+153 HKYHEAADSWEALKD
-168 NRGGEATGRY
+168 NRGH
-178 QAVQELINETAG
+178 
-190 SVSELTKIAKVSRK
+190 RK
-204 SYYQWLKR
+204 PQKALEEMTEKER
-212 QPTQREIENQAI
+212 
-224 LEATYQIEKR
+224 LEAE
-234 HQNCAGYKKVTAI
+234 
-247 LNNENGKNQEIPEYT
+247 
-262 FSFDFRINIK
+262 IK
-272 RVRRIMRKHGI
+272 RL
-283 KADVRQK
+283 K
-290 KRSRKKE
+290 KINREMELEIAFAKK
-297 QQQYQEDNLL
+297 L
-307 ERKFIQIAPNLV
+307 
-319 WVSDTTELTYGR
+319 
-331 NNKVRLHVV
+331 
-340 LDLYGRYALSYHI
+340 
-353 SPTETAEAAI
+353 
-363 EAFKRAAKQAG
+363 
-374 TFAPMIHTDRGA
+374 
-386 AYTSKDFNNY
+386 
-396 LTSNNSKHSLSAP
+396 
-409 GTPADNAVIEHYWGD
+409 
-424 FKYIWMAHHSHPQT
+424 
-438 LAELKDLVKQGV
+438 
-450 EYFNTVEISS
+450 VEIRNRGV
-460 KRNNLTAEDF
+460 KRPDDIKRFKN
-470 RNEAV
+470 